1 MSMSCLGPDLM
12 LHSVS
17 GHISKPHSPP
27 RSLTNIMGVQE
38 TTGVCAERAEGWVGE
53 SLGNIRKHDGLVRDG
68 PYGVVTSIN
77 VVVYGTV

>member
-1 MSMSCLGPDLM
+1 
-12 LHSVS
+12 
-17 GHISKPHSPP
+17 
-27 RSLTNIMGVQE
+27 MGVQE